1 MKGEEAV
8 TLAEVRTTSK
18 PLHHENALTHNL
30 GPLVF
35 LSVLFTHS
43 AQAQRVMPYYDCD
56 GGVNAMVEYNGQ
68 LVLGGSF
75 LGFNGHERRNL
86 QGWDGT
92 AHFDY
97 PEAFDDVN
105 FIVTDMVV
113 FNGDLIVAG
122 WDTVYHGVARWD
134 GSGWQPMGTA
144 FQSGRAYDLAY

>member
-1 MKGEEAV
+1 MK
-8 TLAEVRTTSK
+8 TRLHTT
-18 PLHHENALTHNL
+18 L
-30 GPLVF
+30 GPVF
-35 LSVLFTHS
+35 LSVRFTHS

-75 LGFNGHERRNL
+75 LIFNGHERRNL

-122 WDTVYHGVARWD
+122 WGNGFSPSPLTLTDSPTASYCWTLGVAR
-134 GSGWQPMGTA
+134 
-144 FQSGRAYDLAY
+144 L